1 MAIISSVRL
10 RRGVNRPVE
19 ATEQLIAFKLRGEW
33 FALSLAAVQK
43 VIPLGTVH
51 GDPNNTGI
59 SLTLYQGQEIVVVD
73 VGHRIFK
80 ETAQA
85 VVSRPGKTASPNA
98 QESPSASQQQRC
110 LVLIQNTAGE
120 VVGVPIDSQPLIRQV
135 PQSSFSPLPSAYLN
149 RGNIHCVS
157 SMIADDGGRQPLFLL
172 DPERLSTI
180 KEERVCQKSNQR
192 QS

>member
-1 MAIISSVRL
+1 MAIISSVRS

-19 ATEQLIAFKLRGEW
+19 TTEQLIAFKLRGEW

-43 VIPLGTVH
+43 VIPLGAVH

-59 SLTLYQGQEIVVVD
+59 SLTLHQGEEIVVVD

-80 ETAQA
+80 ETTQA
-85 VVSRPGKTASPNA
+85 LASRPGKTASSSTQAN
-98 QESPSASQQQRC
+98 PSTSQQQRC
-110 LVLIQNTAGE
+110 LVLIQNSAGE
-120 VVGVPIDSQPLIRQV
+120 VVGVPIDSQPSIRRV

-172 DPERLSTI
+172 DPERLSVI
-180 KEERVCQKSNQR
+180 
-192 QS
+192 